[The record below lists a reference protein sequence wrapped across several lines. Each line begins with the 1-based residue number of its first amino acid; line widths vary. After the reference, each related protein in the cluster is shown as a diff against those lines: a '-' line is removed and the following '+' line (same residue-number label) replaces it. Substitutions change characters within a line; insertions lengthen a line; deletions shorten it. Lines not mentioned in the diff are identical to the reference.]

1 MSNQPTK
8 TNEGSCP
15 ALCRLMC
22 HAWRSS
28 SHWRCRVLLQRVLAA
43 PTVMLMSSAATSPD
57 AAGGDLHRCVRRLHR
72 HRQKFQLSVVGN
84 FEQGTRVRVVHVWG
98 LRSICSGEWM
108 QCTACGGSHTG
119 YMQRL
124 VASRNRSLR
133 LCIWQH
139 EQRCHV

>member
-84 FEQGTRVRVVHVWG
+84 FEQGTRVRVVRVWG
-98 LRSICSGEWM
+98 AEVNM
-108 QCTACGGSHTG
+108 QWRVDAMHCMWRQP
-119 YMQRL
+119 YRL
-124 VASRNRSLR
+124 HAETCRV
-133 LCIWQH
+133 Q
-139 EQRCHV
+139 EQEFEARHMAA